1 MEGMEIVDHGRAVGR
16 RANWRAFALPMLLV
30 ALIVGAFA
38 WTPVASGT
46 TVPETPTPEA
56 GEDDGA
62 STEVVA
68 ELPPPDLPT
77 ANEQGYTFRLQP
89 SLNVDLDT
97 IDQEAPIYELV
108 REPMSL
114 QAAQQLADRLRI
126 YARVEER
133 GDGGYAVSGTGQL
146 FISQD
151 VIQYV
156 SQAEVREGDLPSN
169 EEATAYAREW
179 LRLSG
184 LTPPDIGEATIASRA
199 EESDRVVVIFTPVE
213 PEELLAAYPSITV
226 TLGPAGTILEASIRW
241 ADIRRADVFRLRD
254 VEDAWAQVQAG
265 QGYIEADILEAEV
278 PAGSEITGTVTYND
292 VSIAY
297 TTAGPP
303 GGRQYLQPVYVFRGR
318 VRIEGHEETYSIRAY
333 VAALA
338 NSGAPV
344 GSTLP
349 AIVR

>member
-1 MEGMEIVDHGRAVGR
+1 MEGRYIVVLGRAKGR
-16 RANWRAFALPMLLV
+16 RAGLRGLALPLLLV
-30 ALIVGAFA
+30 TVVAGMVVWA
-38 WTPVASGT
+38 PVASGT
-46 TVPETPTPEA
+46 TVPETPTPA
-56 GEDDGA
+56 AEDDGA

-77 ANEQGYTFRLQP
+77 TNEQGYTFQLQP

-97 IDQEAPIYELV
+97 VDQEAPIYELV
-108 REPMSL
+108 RQPMSL

-133 GDGGYAVSGTGQL
+133 GEGGYVVSGTGQL
-146 FISQD
+146 FISPD

-156 SQAEVREGDLPSN
+156 SQAEVREGELPSD
-169 EEATAYAREW
+169 EEAIAYAREW

-184 LTPPDIGEATIASRA
+184 LTPPDIGSATIASRA

-213 PEELLAAYPSITV
+213 PEQLLAAYPSITV
-226 TLGPAGTILEASIRW
+226 TLGPTGTILEASIRW
-241 ADIRRADVFRLRD
+241 AEIRRTDVFRLRN

-265 QGYIEADILEAEV
+265 QGYIEADILDAEV
-278 PAGSEITGTVTYND
+278 PAGSEITGSVTYND

-303 GGRQYLQPVYVFRGR
+303 GGKQYLQPVYVFRGR
-318 VRIEGHEETYSIRAY
+318 IRLAEGEETYSIRAY

-344 GSTLP
+344 GSTFP
-349 AIVR
+349 AAVQ